1 MWKTIRISF
10 LLLVLVVVAGQALLD
25 HFETRSWKNTLWV
38 GVFPLNGDGSP
49 RAESYI
55 ASLSPEDFTSIET
68 FFQEQAQHYGI
79 SVTQPVH
86 IELYPEGKELPPQL
100 PENAGFFGIAWWSL
114 KLRWFASHAQK
125 VPGRA
130 PPRIRLFVLY
140 HDPSSLPVVPDSHGL
155 QKGLMGVVHVFAIK
169 NMAGGNNIVIAHEL
183 MHTLGASDEYDPA
196 TGAPLS
202 PAGLG
207 DPQQTPLF
215 PQATAEIMAG
225 RRALSPQTF
234 EMPTTLRDVVVGPIT
249 AGEIGWTHH

>member
-100 PENAGFFGIAWWSL
+100 PENARFFGIAWWSL

-140 HDPSSLPVVPDSHGL
+140 QIGRA
-155 QKGLMGVVHVFAIK
+155 HV
-169 NMAGGNNIVIAHEL
+169 
-183 MHTLGASDEYDPA
+183 
-196 TGAPLS
+196 
-202 PAGLG
+202 
-207 DPQQTPLF
+207 
-215 PQATAEIMAG
+215 
-225 RRALSPQTF
+225 
-234 EMPTTLRDVVVGPIT
+234 
-249 AGEIGWTHH
+249 